1 MLNYLNNNL
10 VLINEYQNLYFQE
23 INIDKIIERFRTG
36 EIIKHNGFD
45 YGRFR
50 VFIDSCLLLLNK
62 EKLNDYYKNG
72 YSFKEFIRE
81 VENDI
86 HLKDYFEFIKQE
98 PLTNDISNI
107 CLFHSF
113 ENKKKKPWD
122 QIMTIRNSMAHMQYG
137 NFFSQENGTLI
148 LYWLYNKD
156 DGIRKDS
163 GIVFEFVLHE
173 LIQRFFNNYSSGLLF
188 KNSFFSKY
196 SLRLQKK
203 SFWKYYFYE
212 ITPRICDENTYNGYN
227 KWIMSELAQV
237 SRDNKKLLPFLQQN
251 NDKINVNE
259 LELNKIITM
268 RNYKKLTKKLKIQ
281 TYDEYFYGLKTFLD
295 FETELSN
302 FLVHI
307 SQINNVFYAYCTKR
321 DSKNVTQNEIEEYK
335 KQLEKSL
342 LELYEDENAKISF
355 KIGFVYLYSMNFA
368 LRTEDDDYEKLK
380 YQDLNVSKFKY
391 QNENWEQYRRRN
403 ETQNCSIQKYIVE
416 RMRNS
421 LMHGHIE
428 ILLNK
433 KGEIE
438 FVFRDKYNKR
448 NEVISIIL
456 EDLEEF
462 LSQQCLYSGI
472 PKKTLIFRVQQR

>member
-1 MLNYLNNNL
+1 M
-10 VLINEYQNLYFQE
+10 
-23 INIDKIIERFRTG
+23 
-36 EIIKHNGFD
+36 
-45 YGRFR
+45 
-50 VFIDSCLLLLNK
+50 
-62 EKLNDYYKNG
+62 
-72 YSFKEFIRE
+72 
-81 VENDI
+81 
-86 HLKDYFEFIKQE
+86 
-98 PLTNDISNI
+98 
-107 CLFHSF
+107 
-113 ENKKKKPWD
+113 
-122 QIMTIRNSMAHMQYG
+122 
-137 NFFSQENGTLI
+137 
-148 LYWLYNKD
+148 
-156 DGIRKDS
+156 
-163 GIVFEFVLHE
+163 
-173 LIQRFFNNYSSGLLF
+173 
-188 KNSFFSKY
+188 
-196 SLRLQKK
+196 
-203 SFWKYYFYE
+203 
-212 ITPRICDENTYNGYN
+212 
-227 KWIMSELAQV
+227 
-237 SRDNKKLLPFLQQN
+237 
-251 NDKINVNE
+251 
-259 LELNKIITM
+259 
-268 RNYKKLTKKLKIQ
+268 
-281 TYDEYFYGLKTFLD
+281 
-295 FETELSN
+295 SN

-380 YQDLNVSKFKY
+380 YKDLNVSKFKY